1 MTQRVQKLA
10 SESSA
15 FSTLLK
21 QFNQVEVRLNQDECN
36 LVQGAI
42 KEVSK
47 LQYGLKK
54 RMACARVIDLT
65 KKQVTNQNEE
75 QFTQKIVRAKDAVKE
90 TLELLFSKDNR
101 FKVSDRPG
109 AVSELPAK
117 SQNLCEIKIGEIKLK
132 GKIQLPQRKVIL
144 DERQVADMRR
154 NLALFS
160 S

>member
-65 KKQVTNQNEE
+65 KKQATNQNEE

-101 FKVSDRPG
+101 FKVSDRPV
-109 AVSELPAK
+109 AVNELPAK
-117 SQNLCEIKIGEIKLK
+117 QNLSEIKIGEIKLK

>member
-10 SESSA
+10 YESSA

-101 FKVSDRPG
+101 FKVSNRPV
-109 AVSELPAK
+109 AVNELPAK
-117 SQNLCEIKIGEIKLK
+117 
-132 GKIQLPQRKVIL
+132 
-144 DERQVADMRR
+144 
-154 NLALFS
+154 
-160 S
+160 